1 MKLFSRETWF
11 ADALILLGLVLL
23 GVALWLWLGI
33 APTLGYAGVALLLIG
48 LALALAAREETP

>member
-11 ADALILLGLVLL
+11 ADALVLLGLVLL
-23 GVALWLWLGI
+23 GVAIWLWLGV
-33 APTLGYAGVALLLIG
+33 APVVGYAGVAALLIG

>member
-11 ADALILLGLVLL
+11 ADALVLLGLVLL
-23 GVALWLWLGI
+23 GVAIWLWLGV
-33 APTLGYAGVALLLIG
+33 ASVLGYAGVALLLIG

>member
-11 ADALILLGLVLL
+11 ADALVLLGLVLL

-33 APTLGYAGVALLLIG
+33 APTLGYAGVVLLLIG
-48 LALALAAREETP
+48 LALTLVSREETP